1 MMKKMLFVNLA
12 LLSLS
17 VLAEPA
23 QLKLVGDFDVEVAY
37 NGKKGVVRIEQP
49 SPFVVANERH
59 AALADYRPNAGGWMR
74 GTKPVGI
81 TAQECTTRNAL
92 KVETLKVKSSD
103 QADAV
108 VYENG
113 KDYQLTPDWGT
124 VGRLPNGRIQPNQPV
139 YFDYTYVKLRID
151 AIVQT
156 KDGAFAVRTGVPHQ
170 ANPSQAELLD
180 GDTRLAN
187 IWINGC
193 IPKLTDENLLP
204 ILETEFPKELRP
216 APHAAEKLIPKTY
229 AKLKNGEKVKI
240 LAWGD
245 SVTVGTFV
253 PDWQHNRWQNQFV
266 ERLQKLFPQAEIELV
281 TEAWGGY
288 NTASYLAQPA
298 GQIHNYNETV
308 LAVKPDLVISE
319 FVNDAGLNEQTVY
332 ERYGKFLNDFTA
344 IGAEWIILTPHYVRP
359 DWMGLTSEKNID
371 NDPRPYVV
379 ALRKFAKEKNIA
391 LADAAMRY
399 GRLWRQGIPYSS
411 LMMNAINHPNTFGMK
426 QFADALIDLF

>member
-1 MMKKMLFVNLA
+1 MKRMMLVNLA
-12 LLSLS
+12 LLSMSL
-17 VLAEPA
+17 LAEPA
-23 QLKLVGDFDVEVAY
+23 QLKLIGDFDVEITY
-37 NGKKGVVRIEQP
+37 NGKKGIVRIEQP
-49 SPFVVANERH
+49 SPFVVANEHH
-59 AALADYRPNAGGWMR
+59 AALADYNPNTGGWLR

-108 VYENG
+108 IFENG

-124 VGRLPNGRIQPNQPV
+124 VGRLPNGRIQAGQPV

-151 AIVQT
+151 AIVLT
-156 KDGAFAVRTGVPHQ
+156 KDNAFAVRTGVPHQ

-180 GDTRLAN
+180 GDIRLAN
-187 IWINGC
+187 VWINGC
-193 IPKLTDENLLP
+193 IPKLTDENLFP
-204 ILETEFPKELRP
+204 ILETEFPKGLRP
-216 APHAAEKLIPKTY
+216 APHTAAKLIPKTY

-253 PDWQHNRWQNQFV
+253 PDWQHNRWQEQFV
-266 ERLQKLFPQAEIELV
+266 ERLRKMFPQAQIELV
-281 TEAWGGY
+281 TEAWGGR
-288 NTASYLAQPA
+288 NTNSYLAQPA
-298 GQIHNYNETV
+298 GAEHNYNEKV

-319 FVNDAGLNEQTVY
+319 FVNDSGYNEQLVY
-332 ERYGKFLNDFTA
+332 ERYTKVLNDFQN

-371 NDPRPYVV
+371 NDPRGYVT
-379 ALRKFAKEKNIA
+379 ALRKFAAEKNIA

-411 LMMNAINHPNTFGMK
+411 LMMNAINHPNPFGMK

>member
-1 MMKKMLFVNLA
+1 
-12 LLSLS
+12 
-17 VLAEPA
+17 LAEPA

-37 NGKKGVVRIEQP
+37 NGKKGIVRIEQP

-108 VYENG
+108 IYENG

-240 LAWGD
+240 LAWVD

-298 GQIHNYNETV
+298 DQIHNYNETV

-344 IGAEWIILTPHYVRP
+344 IGAEWIILTPHYVRT
-359 DWMGLTSEKNID
+359 DWMGLTRQNGIGIES
-371 NDPRPYVV
+371 DPRPYV
-379 ALRKFAKEKNIA
+379 AFIRKFASDRNVA
-391 LADAAMRY
+391 LADAAKRY
-399 GRLWRQGIPYSS
+399 GRLWRQGIPFNT
-411 LMMNAINHPNTFGMK
+411 LMTDTINHPDEYGMTI
-426 QFADALIDLF
+426 FADALMSIFEG